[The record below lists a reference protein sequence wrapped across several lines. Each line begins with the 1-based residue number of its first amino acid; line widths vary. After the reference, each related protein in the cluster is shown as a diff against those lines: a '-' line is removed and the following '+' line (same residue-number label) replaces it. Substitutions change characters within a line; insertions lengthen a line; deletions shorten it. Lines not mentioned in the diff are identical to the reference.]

1 MRLAGLALALF
12 FILAGA
18 ETAYGAHPEGVTR
31 NLLLEVWINSH
42 DRRLIAEVAEQ
53 DGRLLIAPNELTE
66 IGVRYNRREIGPA
79 GLIDLSALPGLTA
92 TLDEANQILR
102 IEAPNERL
110 IPQIV
115 DMQSPEAAF
124 HRASAGT
131 GLILDY
137 DSVATAVNHG
147 NALSAGLS
155 LQATG
160 FTPWG
165 ALTGTAFGT
174 AGGGQNQFTRLDTTL
189 EIDDQD
195 SLRQWL
201 FGDAVSG
208 GLIWSRPVRFAG
220 LHVGTDFSLEPNLV
234 TQPLP
239 QFFGQTTVPTNVDIF
254 IDATKVLGTP
264 VQPGPFEIRNLP
276 VVTGGGTADV
286 VMRDEL
292 GREFTQSVPYYTA
305 PQLLTPGLIDYSFDV
320 GALRRGYGLRSF
332 DYRDAVGEATVRYGL
347 SDILT
352 LESHIEA
359 SQGVWLGGVGGVLAI
374 PPYGLIEASLAG
386 SHANGRDGSLLYAAM
401 QSETRPISLFASYT
415 EASAYYAD
423 VGSINALA
431 PPRQRLQAGLGI
443 SMDAHG
449 SLAFSWIDVRN
460 RAGTHTQLATA
471 SYSLSLGG
479 GLYLGVTGVGDVGN
493 SNLSAEVFISIPLG
507 GGTYLGG
514 SVSSQPSATTT
525 MASLTHPANPDGG
538 WGYGAQVSAGNGET
552 VEADATWVEDHGRL
566 DAAVA
571 TARGQT
577 AARLGASGSLILMDG
592 SLYAS
597 HTSNDAFALVQ
608 TGAPSVEIYREN
620 RPIARSDPDGKAL
633 VPDLNAYE
641 DNHLSVEPRDYPM
654 SVVVSDPD
662 RIVVPRRHSGVS
674 VDFSPADVHAALVT
688 VRLEDGA
695 SPLAGTEVQIGG
707 RQQPLIIGHG
717 GQLFIENLATPLS
730 ARIALESH
738 WCRFEIVPPTQPGTD
753 EIPRLPPVTCRIE
766 DDVDNTP
773 Q

>member
-1 MRLAGLALALF
+1 MRLAGIALALIF
-12 FILAGA
+12 LLAGA
-18 ETAYGAHPEGVTR
+18 ETVHGAPLPGITR
-31 NLLLEVWINSH
+31 HLLLEVWINGQ
-42 DRRLIAEVAEQ
+42 DRKLIAEVTDQ

-66 IGVRYNRREIGPA
+66 IGIRHASRDVGTD
-79 GLIDLSALPGLTA
+79 GFIDLSNLPGTTA

-110 IPQIV
+110 IPQTV
-115 DMQSPEAAF
+115 DMQPPEAAL
-124 HRASAGT
+124 HKASAGT

-137 DSVATAVNHG
+137 DSVATAMNRG

-174 AGGGQNQFTRLDTTL
+174 TGGGQNQFIRLDTAL
-189 EIDDQD
+189 EIDDQN

-201 FGDAVSG
+201 IGDAVSG
-208 GLIWSRPVRFAG
+208 GLIWSRPVRFVG
-220 LHVGTDFSLEPNLV
+220 VHVGTDFSLEPNLV

-239 QFFGQTTVPTNVDIF
+239 QFFGQTTVPTNVDVF
-254 IDATKVLGTP
+254 IDAAKVLETP

-305 PQLLTPGLIDYSFDV
+305 PQLLTPGLFDYSFDF
-320 GALRRGYGLRSF
+320 GALRRGYGVRSF
-332 DYRDAVGEATVRYGL
+332 DYANVVGEATARYGL

-359 SQGVWLGGVGGVLAI
+359 SQGVWLGGVGGVLAV

-386 SHANGRDGSLLYAAM
+386 SHTNGRYGSLLYAAM
-401 QSETRPISLFASYT
+401 QSETSPINLFASYT
-415 EASAYYAD
+415 QTSEYYAD
-423 VGSINALA
+423 VGSIDALA
-431 PPRQRLQAGLGI
+431 PARQRLQAGLGI
-443 SMDAHG
+443 SMDAYG

-460 RAGTHTQLATA
+460 RASSRTQLATA

-479 GLYLGVTGVGDVGN
+479 GLYLGVTGVDDVQNG
-493 SNLSAEVFISIPLG
+493 NLSAEAFISIPLG

-514 SVSSQPSATTT
+514 SVSSQPSTTTT

-538 WGYGAQVSAGNGET
+538 WGYGAQLSAGNGET
-552 VEADATWVEDHGRL
+552 AEADATWVEDHGRL
-566 DAAVA
+566 DAGVA

-608 TGAPSVEIYREN
+608 TGTPGVEIYREN
-620 RPIARSDPDGKAL
+620 RPIARSGPDGEAL

-654 SVVVSDPD
+654 SVVVTDPD

-674 VDFSPADVHAALVT
+674 VDFAPADVHAALVT
-688 VRLEDGA
+688 VRLEDG
-695 SPLAGTEVQIGG
+695 SFPMAGTEVRIDG
-707 RQQPLIIGHG
+707 RKQPLVIGNR
-717 GQLFIENLATPLS
+717 GQLFIEHLTVPLS
-730 ARIALESH
+730 ARIALEAH
-738 WCRFEIVPPTQPGTD
+738 WCRFKIVPPTQSETD
-753 EIPRLPPVTCRIE
+753 EIPRLPPVTCRVE
-766 DDVDNTP
+766 ADDDHAP
-773 Q
+773 